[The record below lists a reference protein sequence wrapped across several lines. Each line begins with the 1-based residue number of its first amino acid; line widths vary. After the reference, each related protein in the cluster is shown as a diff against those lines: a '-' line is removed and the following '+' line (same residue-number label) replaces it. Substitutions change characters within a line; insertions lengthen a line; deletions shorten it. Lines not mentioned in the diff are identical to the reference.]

1 MRYRVLGE
9 SDLSVS
15 EVCLGT
21 MTWGEQNS
29 QADAHAQLDYAV
41 SRGVNF
47 IDAAEMYPV
56 PGRAETQGG
65 TETILGTWLR
75 KQQRDKLIVAT
86 KIAAPGRGFTWVRGG
101 PTAVDR
107 RNVQEAVDA
116 SLKRLQ
122 TDYIDLYQIHWP
134 DRYAPLFGKVMYDPA
149 EERPTIPIEEQLAA
163 FAEVVKA
170 GKIRRVGVSNE
181 TSWGVCEFVR
191 VARERG
197 LPKISTGD
205 MLREAIKEKNPVAL
219 EAQALMDRGELV
231 DDDTIIAIVRDRL
244 SKPDTQPGFVLDGFP
259 RTVGQA
265 RALDAIMDER
275 GRGPLV
281 VVDVVVPDQE
291 LVRRLGSR
299 RICGH
304 CGTNADVGK
313 LVCVKCGGELV
324 VRADDDSQV
333 VLERL
338 KIYERATR
346 PVLEYY
352 RARSTFRAVNG
363 AQAPEQ
369 VARDVDRMID
379 DAAASGGRRIAG
391 ERRVSAPVAE

>member
-1 MRYRVLGE
+1 MGLNVIMMGPPGAGK
-9 SDLSVS
+9 
-15 EVCLGT
+15 GT
-21 MTWGEQNS
+21 
-29 QADAHAQLDYAV
+29 QAD
-41 SRGVNF
+41 RF
-47 IDAAEMYPV
+47 
-56 PGRAETQGG
+56 
-65 TETILGTWLR
+65 
-75 KQQRDKLIVAT
+75 
-86 KIAAPGRGFTWVRGG
+86 
-101 PTAVDR
+101 
-107 RNVQEAVDA
+107 
-116 SLKRLQ
+116 
-122 TDYIDLYQIHWP
+122 
-134 DRYAPLFGKVMYDPA
+134 
-149 EERPTIPIEEQLAA
+149 
-163 FAEVVKA
+163 
-170 GKIRRVGVSNE
+170 
-181 TSWGVCEFVR
+181 
-191 VARERG
+191 ARERG

-205 MLREAIKEKNPVAL
+205 MLREGIKEQNPVAV
-219 EAQALMDRGELV
+219 EAKKLMDRGELV
-231 DDDTIIAIVRDRL
+231 DDGTIIAIVRDRL
-244 SKPDTQPGFVLDGFP
+244 AKPDTRPGFVLDGFP

-265 RALDAIMDER
+265 AALDGLMDER
-275 GRGPLV
+275 GEGPLV
-281 VVDVVVPDQE
+281 VIDVVVPDQE

-379 DAAASGGRRIAG
+379 DAAVSGGRRIAG